1 MSAKEDLRVKRTKK
15 ALGEAFVALLN
26 EKPFDEITVNELCL
40 KADVRRA
47 TFYKHYSDKFD
58 FLAAFARAIRRQFD
72 TLIWKSEKPE
82 PTKEYY
88 VEYAK
93 HVVEFICEHT
103 KAVKNIY
110 TSNLF
115 PSVLSIVIE
124 ENYKDTCE
132 RLERSV
138 AAGMKLNASVEV
150 TAAMCAGGVS
160 AVIFAWLST
169 GMTMSANELALQV
182 GNIVAAAIEEKS
194 SAE

>member
-15 ALGEAFVALLN
+15 ALAEAFVTVLN

-58 FLAAFARAIRRQFD
+58 FLASYTRALRDEFD
-72 TLIWKSEKPE
+72 TLIWESEKPE

-93 HVVEFICEHT
+93 QVVEFICEHT
-103 KAVKNIY
+103 KAIKNIY

-115 PSVLSIVIE
+115 PSVLTVIIE
-124 ENYKDTCE
+124 QNYKDTCE

-150 TAAMCAGGVS
+150 TAAMCSGGVS

-169 GMTMSANELALQV
+169 GMVLTADELSEQV
-182 GNIVAAAIEEKS
+182 GNIVAAAIEAK
-194 SAE
+194 